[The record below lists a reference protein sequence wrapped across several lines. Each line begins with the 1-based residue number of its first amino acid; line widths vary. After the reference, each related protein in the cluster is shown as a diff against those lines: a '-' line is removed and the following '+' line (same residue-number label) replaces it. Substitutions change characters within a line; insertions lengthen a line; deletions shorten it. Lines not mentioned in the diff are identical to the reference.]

1 MKNLKFFSV
10 IFLLIITLCGY
21 VATNE
26 IPTVPENA
34 NAFKGMN
41 LVAPINELKKAT
53 LLDLKANNVN
63 AISLIPYAFL
73 NTENITISYDN
84 GKQWWGETTA
94 GIKECAKLSH
104 AENFKIMLKPHLWI
118 NHNSY
123 TGELD
128 FKNETE
134 WKKWEAEYEKYI
146 LNFARIAQSEK
157 MELFCFGTELKNPIA
172 KRPQYWLQ
180 LIKKIRTIYSGKL
193 TYAAN
198 WDDFNE
204 VPFWNELDYIG
215 IDAYF
220 PLSKTQTPTV
230 AELKTGW
237 KWHIQNIEKIQ
248 KKFNKKVIFTEYG
261 YRNSDYC
268 ANEPW
273 SETNTTENNQAQ
285 ANSYK
290 ALFIAVKHKSWYQG
304 GFAWKWY
311 ADDYYKKRNAIDY
324 TPQNKPALQ
333 VIKEQYK

>member
-10 IFLLIITLCGY
+10 IFLLIIIVSSY

-34 NAFKGMN
+34 NVLKGMN
-41 LVAPINELKKAT
+41 LVAPINELKKTT

-128 FKNETE
+128 FKNEKD
-134 WKKWEAEYEKYI
+134 WRKWEAEYEKYI

-180 LIKKIRTIYSGKL
+180 LIKKIRTIYTGKL

-198 WDDFNE
+198 WDDFE
-204 VPFWNELDYIG
+204 AVPFWNELDYIG

-220 PLSKTQTPTV
+220 PLSKSQTPSAT
-230 AELKTGW
+230 ELKAGW
-237 KWHIQNIEKIQ
+237 KLHIQNIEKIQ
-248 KKFNKKVIFTEYG
+248 QKFNKKVIFTEYG

-285 ANSYK
+285 TNSYK

-311 ADDYYKKRNAIDY
+311 ADNYYKKRKTIDY